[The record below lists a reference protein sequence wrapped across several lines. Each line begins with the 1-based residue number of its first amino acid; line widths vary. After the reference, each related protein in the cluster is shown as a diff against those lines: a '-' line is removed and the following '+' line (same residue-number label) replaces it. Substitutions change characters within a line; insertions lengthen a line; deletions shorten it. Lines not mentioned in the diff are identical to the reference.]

1 MRQLRIRVVKMAG
14 VEDVFG
20 GLLNMRPKWFSG
32 GGSGPSYASTGR
44 SINAGWWSVPWLLL
58 CLIQI
63 PILTI
68 LLGFLAPYLS
78 IFIFVIALI
87 ASAILA
93 TLETAFIWLFWSVL
107 RSITFTLPDIG
118 LRIGSEI
125 GEFKLDL
132 NHKWDF
138 SRYLLPKKKC
148 LDLGSS
154 SPHILV
160 VGGSQTGKSSTIKT
174 LLQKKSDINT
184 LRAYLPHAVMALGIL
199 FVSLTF
205 IFNFPLPILPFMA
218 IVYLVQ
224 SGHLTQH
231 GVYAGLAGFALSVLG
246 FFGAIAWLIRP
257 KIKTETPRGTVI
269 IDYHGEYGYVAKEGY
284 HVVNA
289 LDYAPLSPIYPNE
302 PFDYRVTDVVDSFLT
317 AFTDCGDL
325 QLVILKKALEQGMS
339 RNASLGDALI
349 TIQQA
354 MAKAKSY
361 YERDRYAGLCLRL
374 AKIAEYD
381 RGQRNI
387 HELAGKSR
395 NVVFDFSHIRDRNAA
410 DFYADLILRR
420 YLAVLMERKLPTTI
434 VIDEAHRL
442 NNPKLRERGITT
454 TTVKIAREAGKF
466 GGRLII
472 SSQNLADFPEGFSA
486 NFGNIIAFR
495 MPSSADMGI
504 LEKMTGISGGL
515 LQGVMNSL
523 PSGQGLLVGPHD
535 HYSIVKVDKPK
546 AGNSLSKA
554 PDSYEEPSPVVIPV
568 QPETEPQPHLTRDEE
583 ILEILK
589 GTALTVSEIARRLKY
604 QKSSVFRHL
613 QKLARENKIIRYED
627 TETPDGLVVFYEI
640 NNPNRNESCFHKV
653 LIAKVRDELESAK
666 ILGGPNNPDLAAGNI
681 AIEVETG
688 TKRSLDGFIEQ
699 VKKRFEQDYAKV
711 IVVVINQ
718 SQKARYEQALSGLE
732 NVSVRKITE
741 LGDIGQN

>member
-1 MRQLRIRVVKMAG
+1 MH
-14 VEDVFG
+14 
-20 GLLNMRPKWFSG
+20 PKWFSG

-44 SINAGWWSVPWLLL
+44 AINAGLWGVPWLLL
-58 CLIQI
+58 YIIQI
-63 PILTI
+63 PIITI
-68 LLGFLAPYLS
+68 LLGFLAPYLC
-78 IFIFVIALI
+78 IFVLVISLI
-87 ASAILA
+87 LSAVAA
-93 TLETAFIWLFWSVL
+93 TIETAFIWLAWTMI

-118 LRIGSEI
+118 LPIGSEI

-132 NHKWDF
+132 DNKWQF
-138 SRYLLPKKKC
+138 SRFLLPKKKD
-148 LDLGSS
+148 LDIGSS

-174 LLQKKSDINT
+174 LLQKKPDINT
-184 LRAYLPHAVMALGIL
+184 LMAYLPHIVIALGIL
-199 FVSLTF
+199 FVTLTMV
-205 IFNFPLPILPFMA
+205 FNIPLPVLPF
-218 IVYLVQ
+218 ILVVYLLQ
-224 SGHLTQH
+224 NGHLTQN
-231 GVYAGLAGFALSVLG
+231 GVYAALAGFAISVLG
-246 FFGAIAWLIRP
+246 FCGAIAWLVRP
-257 KIKTETPRGTVI
+257 RIKAETTRGMVI
-269 IDYHGEYGYVAKEGY
+269 IDYHGEYGYLANEGY

-302 PFDYRVTDVVDSFLT
+302 PFEHRVTDVVDSFLT

-325 QLVILKKALEQGMS
+325 QLAILKKALEQGMS
-339 RNASLGDALI
+339 RDASVKDALI

-374 AKIAEYD
+374 AKIAEYA

-420 YLAVLMERKLPTTI
+420 YLAILMERRLPTTI

-472 SSQNLADFPEGFSA
+472 SSQNLADFPDGFSA

-515 LQGVMNSL
+515 LQGVMNSFVT
-523 PSGQGLLVGPHD
+523 GQGLLIGPHD

-554 PDSYEEPSPVVIPV
+554 PDPYEELSPVVIPV
-568 QPETEPQPHLTRDEE
+568 QPETKPQPHMTRDEE

-613 QKLARENKIIRYED
+613 QKLVKEAKIIRYEG
-627 TETPDGLVVFYEI
+627 TETPDGLFVFYEI
-640 NNPNRNESCFHKV
+640 NDPNRNESCFHKV
-653 LIAKVRDELESAK
+653 LIAKVRDGLENAK
-666 ILGGPNNPDLAAGNI
+666 VLGGPNNPDLAVGNI

-688 TKRSLDGFIEQ
+688 TKRSLDGFVAQ

-732 NVSVRKITE
+732 NASVRKITE
-741 LGDIGQN
+741 LRDMGQS